1 MNSRQDQEREAIRLR
16 QAQLA
21 ADKASCTEL
30 AGLKEALQTTAG
42 VGVTEAVQR
51 VEPLLA
57 EIAHIAEAQQTFLTT
72 VRRKT
77 MLDYM
82 VHLPVSPARTACA
95 KLLGELQARERELRR
110 ELASVQELFNR
121 SKQFIDFHVN
131 VLTATAASSTY
142 GPPGTDPGE
151 QRGIKMFEADV

>member
-1 MNSRQDQEREAIRLR
+1 MNNRQDQEREAIRLL

-21 ADKASCTEL
+21 ADEASCAEL

-42 VGVTEAVQR
+42 VGVCKAVQR
-51 VEPLLA
+51 VEPLLT
-57 EIAHIAEAQQTFLTT
+57 EIAHIAEVQQTFLAT
-72 VRRKT
+72 VHRQT

-82 VHLPVSPARTACA
+82 AHLPVSPARTACA
-95 KLLGELQARERELRR
+95 KLLGELQTRERELRR
-110 ELASVQELFNR
+110 ELTSVQGLFDR

-142 GPPGTDPGE
+142 GPPGAEPGE